1 MRKPRPPDD
10 PNRDKRGFRG
20 VPPPATFSLAELPD
34 DACLTEYQVGAAIQ
48 VSTNSLS
55 SWRQQPDHP
64 LRWFSLPNGLIR
76 YRVGALRA
84 FIALGRRRVKK
95 PALTSAPDNGSPSAA
110 TNPETTP
117 KRARRRP
124 PKQRAAAGGE
134 LEGPAE

>member
-84 FIALGRRRVKK
+84 FIALGRR
-95 PALTSAPDNGSPSAA
+95 A
-110 TNPETTP
+110 
-117 KRARRRP
+117 
-124 PKQRAAAGGE
+124 
-134 LEGPAE
+134 